1 MVSTVLSDRA
11 GQGLRVARG
20 IQDPEL
26 PMLTLGDLGIV
37 REAYEQDGT
46 LIVVLTPTYLGCP
59 AVREMLTDVA
69 SALSGAGLAP
79 FDVRLA
85 LQPPWTS
92 DAITDEGRRKLA
104 AAGIA
109 PPRPAPHRTG
119 RIPLTFG
126 AGPGSVP
133 CPACGSR
140 STREQSR
147 FGATACRALYRCD
160 DCAEP
165 FEYLKEI

>member
-1 MVSTVLSDRA
+1 
-11 GQGLRVARG
+11 
-20 IQDPEL
+20 
-26 PMLTLGDLGIV
+26 MLTIADLGIL
-37 REAYEQDGT
+37 REVHEQDGI
-46 LIVVLTPTYLGCP
+46 LIAVLTPTYSGCP
-59 AVREMLTDVA
+59 AIREILSDVA
-69 SALSGAGLAP
+69 SALSAAGLAP
-79 FDVRLA
+79 FEVRIA

-92 DAITDEGRRKLA
+92 DWITEEGRRRLA

-109 PPRPAPHRTG
+109 PPGPAPRRTG
-119 RIPLTFG
+119 PVPITLGSAPG
-126 AGPGSVP
+126 AVA